1 MLERRPYHHDSVA
14 DPGSLADRRAQLDH
28 EQEQRMAERQQ
39 QIALQSSPLSS
50 AEDRIRLWEKLH
62 ALTLPQS
69 PTHKL
74 LRIIAAQTDLHLE
87 QVLEIQ
93 RHRAAPAVPP
103 VRGTL
108 T

>member
-1 MLERRPYHHDSVA
+1 MIEQRSYHGAIA
-14 DPGSLADRRAQLDH
+14 DPGSLADRRAQLEH
-28 EQEQRMAERQQ
+28 EQQQRMEERQQ

-62 ALTLPQS
+62 ALTLPRS
-69 PTHKL
+69 PAHKL

-93 RHRAAPAVPP
+93 RHRAAPAVPS
-103 VRGTL
+103 VAAL
-108 T
+108 